1 MTEAH
6 PEIII
11 IKRHSAHEEEHHGGA
26 WKIAFADFMTAMMAF
41 FLVLWIISA
50 TDKNTKTLIARYF
63 NPVKVE
69 EPAKAQKGIHGVP
82 EKDAIYAPGDETASP
97 SAGKPSSDH
106 GETAGDKADEG
117 PTSPTNQNEQARPPT
132 PSPLPPPD
140 PAKPYP
146 TMSEQELFRDPR
158 ASLDKIAG
166 APPPG
171 PRIDASA
178 ALKGY
183 GEVGPSADEALRD
196 PFRPLG
202 SDQAVNVV
210 AENPG
215 APPAAGAPSDEPVSM
230 STSIA
235 PAAPAPEPAQNSRAR
250 DSPAPTAA
258 NPPAPDPA
266 EARKTAASNL
276 LADLN
281 KRLAG
286 ELKSMQGPQLD
297 VQATEDGILISLTDR
312 QNFSMFAIGSAEPQ
326 RRVLH
331 MMEAIAASL
340 QNLQGAIVVRG
351 HTDARPYRSATYDNW
366 RLSSARAQ
374 MAYYMLVRGG
384 LPEKRFERV
393 EGYADHRLRDP
404 SHPARG
410 RKSPHRDSRAR
421 GQIMTPSQARIG
433 FGRVRCAYAFRGVRR
448 FGQVSDLVDELQ
460 RIQLKIAQGDKA
472 AYPAQLNQLKTI
484 GAAIATQ
491 ALKPGRT
498 NAKRIRSSSTS

>member
-11 IKRHSAHEEEHHGGA
+11 VKRHSAHEEEHHGGA

-69 EPAKAQKGIHGVP
+69 EPAKAQKGIHGAP
-82 EKDAIYAPGDETASP
+82 EKGAIYAPEDGNGAPSTGQPSSEHGEGPAAKGTENQPSP
-97 SAGKPSSDH
+97 SK
-106 GETAGDKADEG
+106 
-117 PTSPTNQNEQARPPT
+117 QNEQARPPT

-140 PAKPYP
+140 PARPYP
-146 TMSEQELFRDPR
+146 TMSEQELFSDPR

-178 ALKGY
+178 MLRGY

-202 SDQAVNVV
+202 SDKAVNVV
-210 AENPG
+210 AEDPG
-215 APPAAGAPSDEPVSM
+215 APPAAAAPSDEPA
-230 STSIA
+230 STSTAIA
-235 PAAPAPEPAQNSRAR
+235 PAA
-250 DSPAPTAA
+250 AA
-258 NPPAPDPA
+258 PPAPLQAGAEGPGAGTPLPSTASSPALDPA
-266 EARKTAASNL
+266 AARRTAASNL

-281 KRLAG
+281 KRLGGDSKA
-286 ELKSMQGPQLD
+286 MQGPQLE
-297 VQATEDGILISLTDR
+297 VQATDDGILISLTDR
-312 QNFSMFAIGSAEPQ
+312 QNFAMFAVGSAEPQ
-326 RRVLH
+326 PRVLH

-340 QNLQGAIVVRG
+340 QGLQGAIVVRG
-351 HTDARPYRSATYDNW
+351 HTDGRPYRSATYDNW

-374 MAYYMLVRGG
+374 MAYYMLIRGG

-393 EGYADHRLRDP
+393 EGYADHRLKDA
-404 SHPARG
+404 SHPLAAENR
-410 RKSPHRDSRAR
+410 
-421 GQIMTPSQARIG
+421 RIEIL
-433 FGRVRCAYAFRGVRR
+433 VREA
-448 FGQVSDLVDELQ
+448 
-460 RIQLKIAQGDKA
+460 
-472 AYPAQLNQLKTI
+472 
-484 GAAIATQ
+484 
-491 ALKPGRT
+491 KP
-498 NAKRIRSSSTS
+498 